1 LNASEVNP
9 ALYGPGATAAN
20 INQRRIYQPI
30 GGLQLG
36 RSDAW
41 SKYHSFQLTATKRY
55 SRGVTVTAHYTWSKS
70 TDITS
75 YASVEGN
82 AAGPDPFNFNRN
94 RGLSDF
100 DVTHRFVVSGVWE
113 LPQLRDANA
122 FVRSVLGGWQQN
134 FIFTAAKGVPFTV
147 LSGVDNALMGIGG
160 NFADH
165 TGQDWRLAGDRS
177 RGEQVAA
184 WFNRSAFRTNAV
196 GTIGT
201 GGRNQLRG
209 PGGWNLDYSLFK
221 NFTLTERFRLQIRGE
236 MFNVFNHTRLGNP
249 VNTFSSPQF
258 ASITSAFDPRIVQ
271 LAAKIVF

>member
-1 LNASEVNP
+1 
-9 ALYGPGATAAN
+9 
-20 INQRRIYQPI
+20 
-30 GGLQLG
+30 
-36 RSDAW
+36 
-41 SKYHSFQLTATKRY
+41 
-55 SRGVTVTAHYTWSKS
+55 
-70 TDITS
+70 
-75 YASVEGN
+75 VEGN
-82 AAGPDPFNFNRN
+82 AAGPDPFNFNSN
-94 RGLSDF
+94 RGVSDF

-113 LPQLRDANA
+113 LPQLKDSNA
-122 FVRSVLGGWQQN
+122 FVRSAIGGWQQN
-134 FIFTAAKGVPFTV
+134 FIFTAAGGVPFTA

-160 NFADH
+160 NFADL

-177 RGEQVAA
+177 RGDQVAA

-221 NFTLTERFRLQIRGE
+221 NFAFTERARLQIRGE

-249 VNTFSSPQF
+249 VNAFSSPQF